1 MASLQGVNGTQTE
14 KEIDMAKDNPTPSA
28 SNPAAAAAPLFA
40 FARTVIDE
48 LDQQGERWLQYGVA
62 QSSESLAIART
73 MREQALGISRNLVA
87 TVEQMA
93 AGALDTAA
101 AWSKPF
107 GRGIG

>member
-14 KEIDMAKDNPTPSA
+14 KEIDMAKENGTTIPNS
-28 SNPAAAAAPLFA
+28 PAAAAAPLFS
-40 FARTVIDE
+40 FARTVLDE

-62 QSSESLAIART
+62 QSSESLALART
-73 MREQALGISRNLVA
+73 VREQALGISRNLVA